1 MKEFGKTICKI
12 AIPVT
17 LQSMLQS
24 SFSIVD
30 QLMIGQLGE
39 NSIAAVGLVGN
50 FMLIF
55 SVVMGAIGTVA
66 GILVSQFLGAGDEKE
81 AWGGFTVSNVLGFII
96 AGIFTLTCL
105 LGSGAILGLYTSDAA
120 TIEAGA
126 PYFRIVAF
134 TFIPM
139 AINTILATWL
149 RCNEHAMIP
158 LLAGVVAV
166 ISNTGLNYIMI
177 FGHLGIDAMGVR
189 GAGYATLAAQVLN
202 LAFTLTGFA
211 VCLKKDHM
219 KMQLSMKMQKVSL
232 KDYLI
237 MIAPIIVSEFL
248 WSLGQNVN
256 SAVYGRIG
264 TDSLAAYTLT
274 APIQGLF
281 CGALSGL
288 SAAAGIIIG
297 KELGKKDYDQA
308 YGDSKKLLK
317 LGLVGALLLSV
328 ILILLS
334 PVYASLYNVAQE
346 VRDVTRLLLIVF
358 AAYAPVKVLN
368 MILGG
373 GIIKSGGDTKTV
385 MLIDTFGTW
394 GVGIPLC
401 LFAAYVL
408 HLSIV
413 PVYAILSVE
422 EVVRLGISMVV
433 FARKSWMKSLD
444 TEG

>member
-1 MKEFGKTICKI
+1 
-12 AIPVT
+12 
-17 LQSMLQS
+17 
-24 SFSIVD
+24 
-30 QLMIGQLGE
+30 
-39 NSIAAVGLVGN
+39 
-50 FMLIF
+50 
-55 SVVMGAIGTVA
+55 
-66 GILVSQFLGAGDEKE
+66 
-81 AWGGFTVSNVLGFII
+81 
-96 AGIFTLTCL
+96 
-105 LGSGAILGLYTSDAA
+105 
-120 TIEAGA
+120 
-126 PYFRIVAF
+126 
-134 TFIPM
+134 
-139 AINTILATWL
+139 
-149 RCNEHAMIP
+149 
-158 LLAGVVAV
+158 
-166 ISNTGLNYIMI
+166 
-177 FGHLGIDAMGVR
+177 
-189 GAGYATLAAQVLN
+189 
-202 LAFTLTGFA
+202 
-211 VCLKKDHM
+211 
-219 KMQLSMKMQKVSL
+219 
-232 KDYLI
+232 I